1 MLDLKTLELALKMLD
16 AADGTEAQ
24 GQQRQSIDPWE
35 QVAQAPSPDNGMG
48 LGL

>member
-1 MLDLKTLELALKMLD
+1 MLDLKTLELALKLLD
-16 AADGTEAQ
+16 GGGATEAQ
-24 GQQRQSIDPWE
+24 EQRQRVDPWE